1 MRFAVFAISFVSILS
16 LLASYMAWRLLSPA
30 KLGRLRNLIVIAAIA
45 CFILTIPV
53 LIIIRR
59 TGMESTAFD
68 IIAGAA
74 YIGLGF
80 MSFVFM
86 FLLMRDMVWL
96 FIIIIKKI
104 RKWLTP
110 KNGSTPYPNPLPSP
124 DRRRFIINSVNAG
137 ILTGAGA
144 LTGYG
149 MMQAKKL
156 PGIKTIRIPFSN
168 LSPDLDGLRIVQLTD
183 IHVSATTKR
192 PFVEKVVDAV
202 NKLSPD
208 IITITG
214 DLVDG
219 SVSHLSHD
227 VDPLKNLRSTFG
239 NFFVTGN
246 HEYYSGVD
254 HWVNKIRELG
264 FTALMNENRLI
275 HCGEG
280 RLLLAGVTDFRGGRF
295 GHFHRSDPTKAIDGA
310 ASSDL
315 KVLLAHQPKSIFGA
329 AEAGFDLQISGHTHG
344 GQFFPWTCFVHLA
357 QPFDVGL
364 HQYKNTKLYVS
375 GGTGYWGP
383 PVRVGSPSE
392 ITLIELISA

>member
-1 MRFAVFAISFVSILS
+1 MKFAVFAISFVSILS
-16 LLASYMAWRLLSPA
+16 IFASYMAWRLLAPA
-30 KLGRLRNLIVIAAIA
+30 RLGRLRNLIAVAVIT
-45 CFILTIPV
+45 CFILSIPV
-53 LIIIRR
+53 IVMIRR
-59 TGMESTAFD
+59 SGLENTGFD
-68 IIAGAA
+68 IIAGTA

-80 MSFVFM
+80 MSFVFT
-86 FLLMRDMVWL
+86 FLLIRDLAWL
-96 FIIIIKKI
+96 LIVILKKI
-104 RKWLTP
+104 KKWLTP
-110 KNGSTPYPNPLPSP
+110 RNPSRPYQNPLPSS
-124 DRRRFIINSVNAG
+124 DRRRFLINSVNTG
-137 ILTGAGA
+137 ILASAGVF
-144 LTGYG
+144 TGYG
-149 MMQAKKL
+149 MVQAKKL

-168 LSPDLDGLRIVQLTD
+168 LSPDLDGIRIVQLTD

-227 VDPLKNLRSTFG
+227 VDPIKRLTSTFG

-246 HEYYSGVD
+246 HEYYSGVE
-254 HWVNKIRELG
+254 HWVKKIKKLG
-264 FTALMNENRLI
+264 FTVLMNEHRLI
-275 HCGEG
+275 HRGEG

-295 GHFHRSDPTKAIDGA
+295 SHFHRSDPAKAIDGT

-364 HQYKNTKLYVS
+364 HKYKNTKL
-375 GGTGYWGP
+375 
-383 PVRVGSPSE
+383 
-392 ITLIELISA
+392 

>member
-1 MRFAVFAISFVSILS
+1 MKFAIFAISFVSILS
-16 LLASYMAWRLLSPA
+16 LLASYMTWRLLSPA
-30 KLGRLRNLIVIAAIA
+30 KLGRIRNLIVVFAIA
-45 CFILTIPV
+45 CFILSIPAIV
-53 LIIIRR
+53 IIRR
-59 TGMESTAFD
+59 TGLENIGFD
-68 IIAGAA
+68 IIAGSV

-80 MSFVFM
+80 MSFVFT
-86 FLLMRDMVWL
+86 FIVIRDLFWLLVIVL
-96 FIIIIKKI
+96 KKI
-104 RKWLTP
+104 KTWLTP
-110 KNGSTPYPNPLPSP
+110 RDPSRPYQNPQTCS
-124 DRRRFIINSVNAG
+124 DRRRFLINSVNTG
-137 ILTGAGA
+137 ILAGAGV

-149 MMQAKKL
+149 MVQAKKL
-156 PGIKTIRIPFSN
+156 PGIKTIRIPFSG
-168 LSPDLDGLRIVQLTD
+168 LSPDLDGIRIVQLTD

-192 PFVEKVVDAV
+192 PFVEKIVDAV

-227 VDPLKNLRSTFG
+227 VDPLKHLRSTFG

-254 HWVNKIRELG
+254 HWVNKIKELG
-264 FTALMNENRLI
+264 FTTLMNEHHLI
-275 HCGEG
+275 QRGEG

-295 GHFHRSDPTKAIDGA
+295 SHSHKSDPTRAIDGA
-310 ASSDL
+310 APSDL

-344 GQFFPWTCFVHLA
+344 GQFFPWTYFVHLA